1 MNSSPHSGIAARMS
15 TLDGAVRSTDE
26 VLDGVDLTG
35 RTALVTG
42 ATSGLGAETA
52 RALAAA
58 GATVVLAAR
67 DFDAAVDRARRIR
80 DRHPKADLD
89 VIHLDLTDLDSVRA
103 AAGTLA
109 VRRSGLDLLI
119 NNAGV
124 MYPPL
129 TRTAQGLEIQFAT
142 NHLGHFLLTTEL
154 LPLLVA
160 TATRTGIPAR
170 VVTLSSDAHR
180 AYPMDLEDP
189 QFVERP
195 YDKFVAYAQSKA
207 ANVLMTVELQRLMA
221 DAPVGAYA
229 VHPGICVTGLA
240 RFMSRDDF
248 DRMRQLTVRNP
259 GRLAKPKSLEQAAA
273 TSVWAATAIELDR
286 HRGAYLA
293 DCAVGRAGS
302 HATDPDTAHE
312 LWGLSTRL
320 ISAR

>member
-1 MNSSPHSGIAARMS
+1 MR
-15 TLDGAVRSTDE
+15 TTDE

-42 ATSGLGAETA
+42 ATSGLGGETA

-67 DFDAAVDRARRIR
+67 DFEAAVSRACRIR
-80 DRHPKADLD
+80 SLHPKADLD
-89 VIHLDLTDLDSVRA
+89 VVRLDLTDLDSVRTV
-103 AAGTLA
+103 AGLLA

-129 TRTAQGLEIQFAT
+129 TRTARGLELQFAT

-154 LPLLVA
+154 LPLLTA

-170 VVTLSSDAHR
+170 VITLSSDAHR
-180 AYPMDLEDP
+180 AYPVDLADP
-189 QFVERP
+189 QFVHRP
-195 YDKFVAYAQSKA
+195 YDKFIAYAQSKA
-207 ANVLMTVELQRLMA
+207 MNVLMTVELQRLLG

-248 DRMRQLTVRNP
+248 ARMRQLTVRIP
-259 GRLAKPKSLEQAAA
+259 GRLANPKSLEQAAA
-273 TSVWAATAIELDR
+273 TSVWAATATELDR

-302 HATDPDTAHE
+302 HAVDPDTAYE
-312 LWGLSTRL
+312 LWEL
-320 ISAR
+320 SARLTAAHR

>member
-1 MNSSPHSGIAARMS
+1 MNTTPGVVAR
-15 TLDGAVRSTDE
+15 TLDGAVRTTAD

-67 DFDAAVDRARRIR
+67 DFHAAVKRARHIQAL
-80 DRHPKADLD
+80 HPNADLD
-89 VIHLDLTDLDSVRA
+89 VIGLDLTDLGSVRA
-103 AAGTLA
+103 AAGVLA
-109 VRRSGLDLLI
+109 LRPTGIDLLI

-129 TRTAQGLEIQFAT
+129 TRTVHGLELQFAT
-142 NHLGHFLLTTEL
+142 NHLGHFVLTTEL
-154 LPLLVA
+154 LPQLAA

-170 VVTLSSDAHR
+170 VITLSSDAHR
-180 AYPMDLEDP
+180 AYPVDLDDM
-189 QFVERP
+189 QFFQRP
-195 YDKFVAYAQSKA
+195 YDKFIAYAQSKA
-207 ANVLMTVELQRLMA
+207 ANVLMTVEVQRRMSG
-221 DAPVGAYA
+221 APVAAYA

-248 DRMRQLTVRNP
+248 ARMRQLTVRNP
-259 GRLAKPKSLEQAAA
+259 GQPAKPKSLEQAAA
-273 TSVWAATAIELDR
+273 TTVWAATAPELDR

-293 DCAVGRAGS
+293 DCAVGKAGG
-302 HATDPDTAHE
+302 HATDLDTAQE
-312 LWGLSTRL
+312 LWNRSTRL
-320 ISAR
+320 AVRL